1 MTVVI
6 KIFKTYVSLG
16 NLGIFQGKIHC
27 SPRRV
32 PFSLGNLGPSPTKM
46 HCSLGKLYFSLK
58 NFSYSMGNV
67 LGTDTQLFFAQ
78 GNDFLKEINL
88 KNYLNVIWIFSS
100 ILFVEKNNWE
110 KDIRP
115 FN

>member
-1 MTVVI
+1 LFLGEVV
-6 KIFKTYVSLG
+6 FFNRELFLLHGEHVWDMYL
-16 NLGIFQGKIHC
+16 F
-27 SPRRV
+27 
-32 PFSLGNLGPSPTKM
+32 
-46 HCSLGKLYFSLK
+46 
-58 NFSYSMGNV
+58 
-67 LGTDTQLFFAQ
+67 FFAQ

-110 KDIRP
+110 KDFRP